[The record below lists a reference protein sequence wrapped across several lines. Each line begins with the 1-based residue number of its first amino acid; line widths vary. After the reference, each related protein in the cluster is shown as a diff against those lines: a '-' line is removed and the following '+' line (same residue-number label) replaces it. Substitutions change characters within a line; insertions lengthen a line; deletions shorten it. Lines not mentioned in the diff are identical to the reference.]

1 MFDNPPTNN
10 FGLVGGS
17 IARICQMIAAAG
29 LLYIVAITSVD
40 VIGGHYFVARE
51 ERPFQLNLS

>member
-1 MFDNPPTNN
+1 MDDISIFDNPPTSH

-17 IARICQMIAAAG
+17 IARICRMIAAAW

-40 VIGGHYFVARE
+40 VIGGHYFGS
-51 ERPFQLNLS
+51 LIS

>member
-1 MFDNPPTNN
+1 MDDVSIFDNPPTSH

-40 VIGGHYFVARE
+40 VIGGHYFGS
-51 ERPFQLNLS
+51 LIS